1 MAREAD
7 TDYNP
12 AIRKE
17 VKADADTGRTFK
29 KYKHRAQGA
38 AIGSAGTVAA
48 ILARK
53 PLARAGRAILRKFSN
68 PADMVVGFT
77 ARNSDGILSH
87 FDDGDSDSD
96 TFTGS
101 VKRGAGLAAG
111 AGAAYGAY
119 KGVKAGA
126 KAIGNSA
133 VYTAAKKKAAGLI
146 GKAGL
151 VGSFLSMGEILG
163 VTEFDGGYRGAEV
176 SRVKADGKVIGY
188 GAKAKKEPGVKGFL
202 KRHAGAAIGAAA
214 GAAGM
219 IKHRKVTS
227 IDQHNVRRYHHEVKT
242 SHPKEHA
249 SGAAAGA
256 LGGIVVDKVR
266 GGVNRYN
273 EAGKGIGKEWA
284 KDHKVTVERGSDMA
298 AILGVTDFSLGG
310 FQEMLES
317 SVRLKKAHLRTF
329 KKMTPDQRSKQ
340 QHEMRI
346 HRDALN
352 DIQTASDRS
361 GGGYSPSYYSARQV
375 TTDFASGDAMNCCH
389 PKDLPMDMATLKRK
403 KLNVGQT
410 GPQMPLEP
418 QDPIVKIK
426 GMDGKMR
433 FSRADLSFTNF
444 AADQNG
450 KLHSG
455 SGEFEPEGGQITP
468 QSIQRAYSSNRL
480 TGRPQSAVKNSIK
493 RTIMK
498 RALARVGQLTEL

>member
-1 MAREAD
+1 MATAD

-53 PLARAGRAILRKFSN
+53 PLARAGRAVLRKFS
-68 PADMVVGFT
+68 AT
-77 ARNSDGILSH
+77 H

-101 VKRGAGLAAG
+101 VKKGAGLTAG

-119 KGVKAGA
+119 KGA
-126 KAIGNSA
+126 KAIGKGIGSSA
-133 VYTAAKKKAAGLI
+133 VYQAAKKKAAGLI
-146 GKAGL
+146 GKSGL
-151 VGSFLSMGEILG
+151 VASFLSMGEILG
-163 VTEFDGGYRGAEV
+163 T
-176 SRVKADGKVIGY
+176 
-188 GAKAKKEPGVKGFL
+188 
-202 KRHAGAAIGAAA
+202 
-214 GAAGM
+214 
-219 IKHRKVTS
+219 
-227 IDQHNVRRYHHEVKT
+227 
-242 SHPKEHA
+242 
-249 SGAAAGA
+249 
-256 LGGIVVDKVR
+256 
-266 GGVNRYN
+266 
-273 EAGKGIGKEWA
+273 
-284 KDHKVTVERGSDMA
+284 
-298 AILGVTDFSLGG
+298 TDLSLGG

-361 GGGYSPSYYSARQV
+361 GGGYSPSYYSAKQT
-375 TTDFASGDAMNCCH
+375 TTDFASGDVMNCCH
-389 PKDLPMDMATLKRK
+389 PKDLAMDPATLKRK

-410 GPQMPLEP
+410 GPQAPLEP
-418 QDPIVKIK
+418 QDPIKK
-426 GMDGKMR
+426 LTGMDGKMR
-433 FSRADLSFTNF
+433 FSRTNF
-444 AADQNG
+444 AADSNG

-468 QSIQRAYSSNRL
+468 QSIQRAYSAKDRL
-480 TGRPQSAVKNSIK
+480 TGRPPAAVRTSIK
-493 RTIMK
+493 RSIMK
-498 RALARVGQLTEL
+498 RALARVAQTTEM

>member
-1 MAREAD
+1 MATAD

-53 PLARAGRAILRKFSN
+53 PLARAGRAVLRKFSN

-77 ARNSDGILSH
+77 ARNSDGTLSH

-101 VKRGAGLAAG
+101 VKKGAGLAAG

-163 VTEFDGGYRGAEV
+163 VTELEEDPKKESLKKMDKTFRH
-176 SRVKADGKVIGY
+176 
-188 GAKAKKEPGVKGFL
+188 AKKKG
-202 KRHAGAAIGAAA
+202 KSSGEAAREAN
-214 GAAGM
+214 
-219 IKHRKVTS
+219 KHHWKS
-227 IDQHNVRRYHHEVKT
+227 K
-242 SHPKEHA
+242 K
-249 SGAAAGA
+249 
-256 LGGIVVDKVR
+256 
-266 GGVNRYN
+266 
-273 EAGKGIGKEWA
+273 
-284 KDHKVTVERGSDMA
+284 SDMA
-298 AILGVTDFSLGG
+298 AILEGTTDLSLGG

-361 GGGYSPSYYSARQV
+361 GGGYSPSYYSAKQA
-375 TTDFASGDAMNCCH
+375 TTDFGSGDVMNCCH
-389 PKDLPMDMATLKRK
+389 PKDLAMDPATLKRK

-410 GPQMPLEP
+410 GPQAPLEP
-418 QDPIVKIK
+418 QDPIKK
-426 GMDGKMR
+426 LTGMDGKMR
-433 FSRADLSFTNF
+433 FERLDPRIRF
-444 AADQNG
+444 ASDSNG

-468 QSIQRAYSSNRL
+468 QSIQRAYSAKDRL
-480 TGRPQSAVKNSIK
+480 TGRPPAAVRTSIK
-493 RTIMK
+493 RSIMK
-498 RALARVGQLTEL
+498 RALARVSQLTEL

>member
-1 MAREAD
+1 MATAD

-53 PLARAGRAILRKFSN
+53 PLARAGRAVLRKFS
-68 PADMVVGFT
+68 AT
-77 ARNSDGILSH
+77 HL
-87 FDDGDSDSD
+87 DDGDSDSD

-101 VKRGAGLAAG
+101 VKKGAGLAAG

-163 VTEFDGGYRGAEV
+163 VTEFEYVGGY
-176 SRVKADGKVIGY
+176 DQGKKTG
-188 GAKAKKEPGVKGFL
+188 GVGGHFN
-202 KRHAGAAIGAAA
+202 RNAGKYI
-214 GAAGM
+214 
-219 IKHRKVTS
+219 
-227 IDQHNVRRYHHEVKT
+227 
-242 SHPKEHA
+242 
-249 SGAAAGA
+249 
-256 LGGIVVDKVR
+256 GIV
-266 GGVNRYN
+266 GGPV
-273 EAGKGIGKEWA
+273 GIGVGA
-284 KDHKVTVERGSDMA
+284 IVDHARKKSNKTISKLAPSTKSDMA
-298 AILGVTDFSLGG
+298 AILEGTTDFSLGG

-361 GGGYSPSYYSARQV
+361 GGGYSPSYYSAKQA
-375 TTDFASGDAMNCCH
+375 TTDFGSGDVMNCSH
-389 PKDLPMDMATLKRK
+389 PKDLAMDPATLKRK
-403 KLNVGQT
+403 KLNAGQT
-410 GPQMPLEP
+410 GPQSPLEP
-418 QDPIVKIK
+418 QDPIKK
-426 GMDGKMR
+426 LTGMDGKMR
-433 FSRADLSFTNF
+433 FERLDPRISF
-444 AADQNG
+444 ASDSNG

-468 QSIQRAYSSNRL
+468 QSIQRAYSAKDRL
-480 TGRPQSAVKNSIK
+480 TGRPPAAVRTSIK
-493 RTIMK
+493 RSIMK